1 MNSDQ
6 IQGKWKQLAGSFRE
20 NFGRFTNDDIAQL
33 NGQRDQLI
41 GKLQEKYGET
51 KEEAERRYHEWSSSL
66 QDVDEAKAR
75 SAAGSKQSF

>member
-20 NFGRFTNDDIAQL
+20 QFGRITNDDIAQL
-33 NGQRDQLI
+33 DGQREQLI

-51 KEEAERRYHEWSSSL
+51 KEEAERRFNEWSKSL
-66 QDVDEAKAR
+66 PDTDTPRRSAAAR
-75 SAAGSKQSF
+75 SADQF